1 MLNSFF
7 KLSEKQTSVRT
18 ETIAGAT
25 TFLTMA
31 YIIFVNPA
39 ILSQAGMDKTSLVA
53 VTCIVTALSTIITGL
68 FANAPI
74 AMAPGM
80 GLNAFFAYTLVITQ
94 KISWQTALGV
104 VFLSGLFFL
113 ILTLIG
119 LRKKLVEAIPASLIS
134 AISVGIGLFIAFI
147 GLQNLGIVIDHP
159 ATLVQAGNLTAT
171 ILIGLAGLIAM
182 IYLEIRKFK
191 GSLLIGIL
199 ISTLLAICLSN
210 YLPEQ
215 QRVQIPNTIFS
226 ADISIAAIALKLD
239 IIGAIKWSMFG
250 AIFSLMFMDM
260 FDSIGTLVACCHEAK
275 MGGENG
281 KIKELDRL
289 LTIDAGATMFG
300 ALMGTS
306 TTTAYIE
313 SAAGIAEGG
322 RTGLTSIVTGILFL
336 AAALFVPLVGVVPAY
351 ATAPALIMVGYFMIR
366 EIRRIDFTHVE
377 TAFPAFIIIIMI
389 ALSYSISTGLA
400 FGFICFS
407 LLKIITGK
415 FRDIKPAMWLITG
428 LSILYFAIPVLIK
441 YFAQTP
447 QP

>member
-1 MLNSFF
+1 MLNNLF
-7 KLSEKQTSVRT
+7 KLSHRKTSVKT
-18 ETIAGAT
+18 ETVAGVT

-31 YIIFVNPA
+31 YIIFVNPT
-39 ILSQAGMDKTSLVA
+39 ILSQAGMDKASLVA
-53 VTCIVTALSTIITGL
+53 VTCIVTAVATIITGL

-104 VFLSGLFFL
+104 VFLSGLFFMV
-113 ILTLIG
+113 LTLIG
-119 LRKKLVEAIPASLIS
+119 LRKKLVEAIPVSLIS
-134 AISVGIGLFIAFI
+134 AISVGIGLFITFI

-159 ATLVQAGNLTAT
+159 ATLVQAANLNPV

-191 GSLLIGIL
+191 GSLLIGIVF
-199 ISTLLAICLSN
+199 STLLAIVLSK
-210 YLPEQ
+210 YIPVQ
-215 QRVQIPNTIFS
+215 QRIQIPHKVFS
-226 ADISIAAIALKLD
+226 GNLNISAIAFNLD

-250 AIFSLMFMDM
+250 SIFSLMFMDM
-260 FDSIGTLVACCHEAK
+260 FDSIGTLVACCNEAK
-275 MGGENG
+275 MGDESG

-289 LTIDAGATMFG
+289 LAVDAGATMFG

-313 SAAGIAEGG
+313 SAAGIEEGG
-322 RTGLTSIVTGILFL
+322 RTGLTSVVTGIIFL
-336 AAALFVPLVGVVPAY
+336 IAALFVPLVGIVPAY
-351 ATAPALIMVGYFMIR
+351 ATAPALIMVGFFMLR
-366 EIRRIDFTHVE
+366 EIKRIDFTHVE

-400 FGFICFS
+400 FGFICFT

-415 FRDIKPAMWLITG
+415 INQIKAAMWLITG
-428 LSILYFAIPVLIK
+428 LSILYFLIPVVIK
-441 YFAQTP
+441 YF
-447 QP
+447 